1 MRSYDCSRVVEIEDE
16 PQHHLIIA
24 NEYVRALAVEVP
36 PHTSTLCHH
45 HPHDYLIYVARGA
58 EIISAA
64 RGEEPKKLN
73 YIDGESE
80 LSPAGLV
87 HVVENLSET
96 AFRNVVVELLLRA
109 NALKRGAG
117 PVRFAGEI
125 GIEQIF
131 QHERGAI
138 HSVEMSSGA
147 EVEIAG
153 PAVIA
158 CPHGGEIMMKELDDF
173 DIPLD
178 DFRKLMWVCA
188 PRKVAIRNAGENVA
202 KAVVFQVGRLSC

>member
-1 MRSYDCSRVVEIEDE
+1 MSTPYDCSRVVEIEDE

-24 NEYVRALAVEVP
+24 NEYIRALAVEVP
-36 PHTSTLCHH
+36 PHASTLCHH
-45 HPHDYLIYVARGA
+45 HPHDYLIYVASGA
-58 EIISAA
+58 EVISAA
-64 RGEEPKKLN
+64 RGEEPKKLT
-73 YIDGESE
+73 YIDGECE

-87 HVVENLSET
+87 HVVENLSST
-96 AFRNVVVELLLRA
+96 AFRNVVVELLPGA
-109 NALKRGAG
+109 NRLKRGAG
-117 PVRFAGEI
+117 PAGIAGEVR
-125 GIEQIF
+125 IEPIF

-138 HSVEMSSGA
+138 YSVAMNAAA

-158 CPHGGEIMMKELDDF
+158 CPNGDEIMMKELDDF

-188 PRKVAIRNAGENVA
+188 SRKVAIRNVGHSPARV
-202 KAVVFQVGRLSC
+202 VVFQVGSPT

>member
-1 MRSYDCSRVVEIEDE
+1 MSSYDCNRVVEIEDE

-45 HPHDYLIYVARGA
+45 HPNDYLIYVARGA

-73 YIDGESE
+73 YGDGECE

-87 HVVENLSET
+87 HVVENLGDT
-96 AFRNVVVELLLRA
+96 AFRNVVVELLPGA
-109 NALKRGAG
+109 NRLKRGAG
-117 PVRFAGEI
+117 PAGIAGEA
-125 GIEQIF
+125 GIERIF

-138 HSVEMSSGA
+138 YSVAMNAGA
-147 EVEIAG
+147 KVEIAG

-178 DFRKLMWVCA
+178 DFRKLTWVCA
-188 PRKVAIRNAGENVA
+188 PRRVSIRNVGQAAAE
-202 KAVVFQVGRLSC
+202 AVVFHVGQLSN